1 MKTLEFIEK
10 NQANLPPE
18 LAETLLQE
26 SSIWTESACC
36 GYCVIAMQNAGYKR
50 TEIYDVLRNLHS
62 AFDEY
67 TVEEAEQKWIAF

>member
-10 NQANLPPE
+10 NKANLPPE

-26 SSIWTESACC
+26 SSIWTNDACY
-36 GYCVIAMQNAGYKR
+36 GYCIVAMQNAGYKES
-50 TEIYDVLRNLHS
+50 EIVNVIRYLRS